1 LPGVIEISSFDL
13 AETNGSKVQ
22 RVADDVWFRLA
33 ARGAMLI
40 LGFIGLPLFIYI
52 GGGALNA
59 ITDLKDK
66 QATMSAQLQVL
77 QATIS
82 LQMTDRYRGDDARRD
97 FQLRDIRIDANKD
110 RIERLERKLEN
121 AEQRVGKNRP

>member
-1 LPGVIEISSFDL
+1 
-13 AETNGSKVQ
+13 
-22 RVADDVWFRLA
+22 
-33 ARGAMLI
+33 MLI